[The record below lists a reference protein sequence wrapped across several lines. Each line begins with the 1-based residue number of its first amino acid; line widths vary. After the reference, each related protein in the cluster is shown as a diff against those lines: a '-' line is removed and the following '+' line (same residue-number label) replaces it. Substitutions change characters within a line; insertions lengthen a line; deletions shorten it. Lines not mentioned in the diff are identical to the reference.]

1 MRGEGKAMTRLM
13 VTIGL
18 MLAPAGLQAQGLPVD
33 FDADFFENQ
42 APRQEVE
49 PAAIPAHAETAPPR
63 DAVRYGERQVMI
75 ERATAREPRIAKT
88 SSGS

>member
-1 MRGEGKAMTRLM
+1 MTRLM

-18 MLAPAGLQAQGLPVD
+18 MLAPTGLQAQGLPID

-42 APRQEVE
+42 APRQQIE
-49 PAAIPAHAETAPPR
+49 PAAVPTHAETVPPR
-63 DAVRYGERQVMI
+63 AAVRYGERQVMI

-88 SSGS
+88 PTGG